1 MFSVKILSTAVAA
14 LIAVTAGAQSALV
27 PRALSLMNGVALAQS
42 RTFTETSL
50 YGYIDGGAELYLEY
64 GFDTLLVTELVI
76 EGNDIKAEVYRMKDP
91 EAAFGIF
98 SVSRFRCNGGAKL
111 TEHIC
116 RSAYQLQF
124 CKGPYYVSIINDTGS
139 ADDQKLSGDLA
150 RLLIDNIAE
159 PPFDPGSFYTGV
171 LDEETMRGA
180 VLVRGPLGI
189 YNGIPVL
196 SDKLG
201 KATGYS
207 ALLIRQGA
215 DTIASLWFK
224 NDFAAEQFLRAA
236 KLQTGSGKDAVG
248 SDSAVSVVSARHIII
263 TF

>member
-1 MFSVKILSTAVAA
+1 M
-14 LIAVTAGAQSALV
+14 
-27 PRALSLMNGVALAQS
+27 PRPD
-42 RTFTETSL
+42 EPP
-50 YGYIDGGAELYLEY
+50 LEEPPP
-64 GFDTLLVTELVI
+64 LPPPEPP
-76 EGNDIKAEVYRMKDP
+76 EDP
-91 EAAFGIF
+91 
-98 SVSRFRCNGGAKL
+98 
-111 TEHIC
+111 
-116 RSAYQLQF
+116 
-124 CKGPYYVSIINDTGS
+124 PPDP
-139 ADDQKLSGDLA
+139 
-150 RLLIDNIAE
+150 E